1 MYIQVV
7 ADCFLKSGQK
17 PGPVAPGEVLKALDY
32 FNIPENL
39 WPEGLI
45 AVAAVGTK
53 YDCIAN
59 QLMNTIKSDIVALA
73 KDNSTIQTQKQ
84 YLVFASIHPHQ
95 SESESERG
103 HALILRPY
111 VYNSARNSSPCQL
124 PAALVQRLQHL
135 ADVSFL
141 QFRSH
146 SDFHS
151 SSLILTVGILSQDDM
166 QKG

>member
-1 MYIQVV
+1 MYVQVV

-17 PGPVAPGEVLKALDY
+17 PGPVAAGEVLKALDY
-32 FNIPENL
+32 FNIPEKL
-39 WPEGLI
+39 WPEGLL
-45 AVAAVGTK
+45 AMAAVGTK
-53 YDCIAN
+53 YDLIAD

-73 KDNSTIQTQKQ
+73 KDTSNILTHKQ
-84 YLVFASIHPHQ
+84 YSVFASSDPDQ
-95 SESESERG
+95 SKSETERG

-111 VYNSARNSSPCQL
+111 TYKSARNSSPCQV

-141 QFRSH
+141 QLTFSAG
-146 SDFHS
+146 ST
-151 SSLILTVGILSQDDM
+151 ILTVGILSEDDM